1 METDKNALDQWDG
14 FPIMRQV
21 GRISLSFFPAR
32 NFITACKRTRCACG
46 LSAAA
51 ARLFS
56 SSTFGEGGVFAACAS
71 TIPAQR
77 FARAVKKRKGLRKM
91 EKVKRYEIEG
101 TALDIPMHWDECSRI
116 SGGLHRPHRKPGI
129 HLPVDH

>member
-32 NFITACKRTRCACG
+32 NFITACKKTRCACG

-56 SSTFGEGGVFAACAS
+56 SSTFGEGGVRGVCVHDSRTALC
-71 TIPAQR
+71 PR
-77 FARAVKKRKGLRKM
+77 RKEKKGAEEM

-101 TALDIPMHWDECSRI
+101 TALDIPMHWDERSQNIRRI
-116 SGGLHRPHRKPGI
+116 TPASSKTRHTPSC
-129 HLPVDH
+129 